1 MSPTLQADSLPTE
14 PQGKPKNSGVGSLSL
29 LHPICLTQES
39 NLGLMNC
46 RQILHQ
52 LSYQGS
58 QRSLEPVL
66 KKLKIRRY
74 SGHKDKHNCAIFP
87 WGQQNHPKISGSK
100 QLREHQGMEDSLVPL
115 GALFY
120 IWICTASDLIMIKIP
135 VDQAHIRL
143 SRFRIN
149 IRSVTNGRFMYGWR

>member
-1 MSPTLQADSLPTE
+1 MKFSRPEYWSGQTFPSPGDLPY
-14 PQGKPKNSGVGSLSL
+14 
-29 LHPICLTQES
+29 
-39 NLGLMNC
+39 LGLLNC
-46 RQILHQ
+46 RQILYQ

-66 KKLKIRRY
+66 KRTKIGRY
-74 SGHKDKHNCAIFP
+74 SGHKDKHYCAIFP

-100 QLREHQGMEDSLVPL
+100 QLREHQGMEDSLLPL

-120 IWICTASDLIMIKIP
+120 IWICAASDLIMIKIP

-149 IRSVTNGRFMYGWR
+149 IRSVTNGRFIYGWR